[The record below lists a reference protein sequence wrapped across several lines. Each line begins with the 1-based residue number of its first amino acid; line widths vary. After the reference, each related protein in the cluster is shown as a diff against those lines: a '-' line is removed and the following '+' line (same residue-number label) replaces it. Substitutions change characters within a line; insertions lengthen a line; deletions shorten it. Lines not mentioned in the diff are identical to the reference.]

1 MTTYL
6 QTKDEQKI
14 PCKSRLQFQNSV
26 FRKIR
31 YSVNL
36 VQMLFIARLKVSF
49 INVQERNSL
58 FGSQDS
64 RLNQNFGN
72 LFAVVCFP
80 LQVRPLFFVKDVGH
94 SINLVQKC
102 FIGVP
107 LQRYIFSE
115 LLVKLFV
122 EHTAVA
128 HELSVVQVG
137 VPFQGKLIL
146 GEQRKHVDV
155 RQVVILRLLDGARND
170 TGRVVDKPIGL
181 KGKSKNNNFHSCKQ
195 LFAKCCKKK
204 FVKTSGRIYE
214 MPLAA

>member
-1 MTTYL
+1 MEKSMTPYL
-6 QTKDEQKI
+6 QTKDELKI

-36 VQMLFIARLKVSF
+36 VQKLFIARQKVSF

-72 LFAVVCFP
+72 LFAVVCFS

-107 LQRYIFSE
+107 LQRFIFSE

-170 TGRVVDKPIGL
+170 TGRGL

>member
-1 MTTYL
+1 MICPKKFSRVEKSNL

-14 PCKSRLQFQNSV
+14 PCKSRLLFQNSV

-36 VQMLFIARLKVSF
+36 VQ
-49 INVQERNSL
+49 
-58 FGSQDS
+58 
-64 RLNQNFGN
+64 
-72 LFAVVCFP
+72 
-80 LQVRPLFFVKDVGH
+80 
-94 SINLVQKC
+94 KC

-107 LQRYIFSE
+107 LQRYILSE

-170 TGRVVDKPIGL
+170 TGRGL

>member
-1 MTTYL
+1 MFWESVLICPKKFIRVEKSNL

-31 YSVNL
+31 Y
-36 VQMLFIARLKVSF
+36 
-49 INVQERNSL
+49 
-58 FGSQDS
+58 
-64 RLNQNFGN
+64 
-72 LFAVVCFP
+72 
-80 LQVRPLFFVKDVGH
+80 

-137 VPFQGKLIL
+137 VPFQGKLVL
-146 GEQRKHVDV
+146 GEQRKHVDA

-204 FVKTSGRIYE
+204 FVKASGSIYE